1 MKNLLIIL
9 FITILSCSK
18 NYEPTITLEKVTKK
32 NDFVELEIQNNTD
45 NNCYIISPQLEIYT
59 MGRASMLKTKIVSR
73 TYKFEEMDSI
83 ICKVFHEQCKTA
95 IEYDIFSS
103 NYVVILPKKSST
115 KIVYQYD
122 ENYDEK
128 DVKYSFNLGYNLNQY
143 SLEREKSKLSNLK
156 LLMDN
161 KKLVTGSELYIE
173 EIILNPK
180 LLDKFYH

>member
-9 FITILSCSK
+9 FITILNCSK
-18 NYEPTITLEKVTKK
+18 NYKSTITLQKITKK
-32 NDFVELEIQNNTD
+32 KDFVEIEIQNNTG
-45 NNCYIISPQLEIYT
+45 NNCYIISPQLGIYT
-59 MGRASMLKTKIVSR
+59 MGGASMLKTEIISQI
-73 TYKFEEMDSI
+73 YKSEEIDSI
-83 ICKVFHEQCKTA
+83 ICKVYREQCKIA

-103 NYVVILPKKSST
+103 SYVVILPKKSST

-128 DVKYSFNLGYNLNQY
+128 DVKYDFNLGYNLNQY
-143 SLEREKSKLSNLK
+143 SSERGKSKLSNLK

-161 KKLVTGSELYIE
+161 KKLVSGYELYIE
-173 EIILNPK
+173 EIKLNPK